1 MQVGAMKIR
10 PMMAECS
17 LSYAKIV
24 QARAMRTC
32 SRMAECSLSYAK
44 IVQTRAM
51 RTCSRMAECS
61 LSYAKIV
68 KNQRMAW
75 KFRLFVTNCNK
86 KRTPDMRYAHRAS
99 IIIT

>member
-1 MQVGAMKIR
+1 MQVGTMKIR

-44 IVQTRAM
+44 
-51 RTCSRMAECS
+51 
-61 LSYAKIV
+61 LV
-68 KNQRMAW
+68 KNKRMAW